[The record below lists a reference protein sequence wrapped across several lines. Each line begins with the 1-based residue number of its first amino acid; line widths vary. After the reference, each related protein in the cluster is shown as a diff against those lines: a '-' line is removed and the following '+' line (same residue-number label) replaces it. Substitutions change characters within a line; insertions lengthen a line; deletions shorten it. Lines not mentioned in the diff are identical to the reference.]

1 MKQKEKI
8 DLDMA
13 VSTKEFAKNQILLNA
28 QNFIVKW
35 MVKNLEV

>member
-8 DLDMA
+8 DLDMTIL
-13 VSTKEFAKNQILLNA
+13 VKDFAKNQILLNA